1 MAVLIPSQKG
11 EIMKEQGM
19 DRLIAL
25 LSKDPT
31 GEIES
36 VTQAGNSKDT
46 ISISFKDGEVLVLTA
61 ETEVVENPD
70 STNFV

>member
-1 MAVLIPSQKG
+1 MAVLIPNQKG
-11 EIMKEQGM
+11 EIMKEQGI
-19 DRLIAL
+19 DRLIAM
-25 LSKDPT
+25 LSKDPS